1 MCTGYMQMLHHFTYG
16 TWASKDFGIHG
27 GPGINPPK
35 DTEGQLESTMQKSKG
50 YKLGDIHLGKLVN
63 TTQYLENCQYVT
75 GHEKE

>member
-1 MCTGYMQMLHHFTYG
+1 MCTGYTQMLHHFTYG

-50 YKLGDIHLGKLVN
+50 YKLGDIH
-63 TTQYLENCQYVT
+63 
-75 GHEKE
+75 